1 VGCRTLSRQHVVASE
16 LPSAFGLLRAAA
28 AVQAIGPGASN
39 RPWCEQGRRGMRRDT
54 WGVQVVEA
62 HVEGQVDVQVVEVHG
77 DGDGHG

>member
-1 VGCRTLSRQHVVASE
+1 
-16 LPSAFGLLRAAA
+16 
-28 AVQAIGPGASN
+28 
-39 RPWCEQGRRGMRRDT
+39 MRRDT